1 MFNVAPYLLLIRLV
15 VWACCCGPRVQTV
28 RWMLVSNSRARVV
41 TYMSHVEAFV
51 TAGSKLNQAVKAKFW
66 EPIKGS
72 NRKNKRIK
80 TCGYSLTFDLLK
92 IKWSRATIILI
103 LVMHKCFNRLD
114 HPLIFICPSAYERHC
129 RATARFKRLSSGKAF
144 TVTISLVSDNDTAL
158 LNQTLVN
165 QTIICMYIFFVC
177 WFTGDDPANEETPH
191 ST

>member
-28 RWMLVSNSRARVV
+28 RWILVSNSRARVV

-66 EPIKGS
+66 EPIKES
-72 NRKNKRIK
+72 NRKNKKIK

-103 LVMHKCFNRLD
+103 LVTNASTGLTTPWNFFVHLLTRYTVGPQQGLKGC
-114 HPLIFICPSAYERHC
+114 HQV
-129 RATARFKRLSSGKAF
+129 KRLQSQS
-144 TVTISLVSDNDTAL
+144 VTMAQPCWTRL
-158 LNQTLVN
+158 L
-165 QTIICMYIFFVC
+165 
-177 WFTGDDPANEETPH
+177 
-191 ST
+191 